1 MGIRERL
8 ERQEPLFGSWYMGDE
23 IGEGSYGRVYRI
35 RRTDRL
41 GNQYTAALKAIEILA
56 EQTEKT
62 PEDLTEKVKRDYMS
76 EVQTLIRLRGAANV
90 VYIEDYDLLENRENG
105 HLLGCDLII
114 RMEELEGVSGLMVKD
129 ASLRTQKEARR
140 LGMDICRALMACVS
154 ADYIHRDIKPG
165 NLFRSPFGDYKL
177 GDFGVAKQLEGTI
190 HARTAIGTEPYAA
203 PEVHAKNYDAR
214 VDTYSLGLVLY
225 QLMNDGFLPFYT
237 AEAISEEQKKQ
248 AIMRRL
254 SGETLPPPKRADAAF
269 QRVILKACAFQPEER
284 FGSAEEMYHALCA
297 LEEQDRPVRV
307 QAKQLPAAR
316 GIWQQTK
323 EEKMSLLNMF
333 GLTVSATPEMRYMA
347 QQLTGQDGRNG
358 RGRDVLTPRGAARLP
373 AWRIRASW
381 FPFNHLT
388 VRGYTSIADRAF
400 RSRKDLI
407 SLRCSGS
414 VRTIGAEAFIHCSNL
429 SEVHCATGLI
439 QVMDGAFSDC
449 VRLARCHL
457 PDTVQMIGSRSFA
470 GCGALASLRLP
481 DGLQRLPDQMCDGC
495 TALHQ
500 VTLPSALR
508 SIGQAAFRSS
518 GLRKILLPD
527 SCVQLGD
534 AAFSGC
540 KRLGSVQMSL
550 RMAVLPKNCFAGC
563 VSLTQIDLP
572 FQLTEIGECAFSGC
586 TALTQ
591 VVIPEGVRS
600 IGGKAFARCDNL
612 TALRVPRTVTYIGE
626 EAFPAKR
633 KLRGRLTVI
642 AKKDSYAWEYCR
654 QYGIR
659 VREEA

>member
-1 MGIRERL
+1 MGIKERL
-8 ERQEPLFGSWYMGDE
+8 ERQEPLFGSWYIGEE

-35 RRTDRL
+35 RRNDGF

-62 PEDLTEKVKRDYMS
+62 PEALAAKVKRDYMG

-90 VYIEDYDLLENRENG
+90 VYMEDYDLLENRENG
-105 HLLGCDLII
+105 QLLGCDLLI
-114 RMEELEGVSGLMVKD
+114 RMEELEGVSKLMVKD
-129 ASLRTQKEARR
+129 ASMRTQKEAHK
-140 LGMDICRALMACVS
+140 LGLDICRALMACDA

-177 GDFGVAKQLEGTI
+177 GDFGVAKQLAGTI
-190 HARTAIGTEPYAA
+190 HAKTAIGTEPYAA
-203 PEVHAKNYDAR
+203 PEVHGKNYDAR

-237 AEAISEEQKKQ
+237 AETVDGEQKRQ

-254 SGETLPPPKRADAAF
+254 SGEALPPPARADAAF
-269 QRVILKACAFQPEER
+269 QAVILKACAFQPDDR
-284 FGSAEEMYHALCA
+284 FRSAEEMYDALRA
-297 LEEQDRPVRV
+297 METQDNPVAV
-307 QAKQLPAAR
+307 QAQQPSVPS
-316 GIWQQTK
+316 IWQAK
-323 EEKMSLLNMF
+323 EENKTFLSAF
-333 GLTVSATPEMRYMA
+333 GLSVSATPEMRYMA
-347 QQLTGQDGRNG
+347 QQLTGNAGRRNKNEG
-358 RGRDVLTPRGAARLP
+358 VLTPRGAARLP

-381 FPFNHLT
+381 FPFNQLT
-388 VRGYTSIADRAF
+388 IRGYSSIADRAF
-400 RSRKDLI
+400 RGRKDLI

-414 VRTIGAEAFIHCSNL
+414 VKTIGAEAFIHCSNL
-429 SEVHCATGLI
+429 SEIHCATGLVQI
-439 QVMDGAFSDC
+439 LDGAFSDC

-457 PDTVQMIGSRSFA
+457 PDSVQLLGSRCFA
-470 GCGALASLRLP
+470 GCGALGALRLP
-481 DGLQRLPDQMCDGC
+481 EGLQRLPDQMCDGC
-495 TALHQ
+495 NALHQ

-508 SIGQAAFRSS
+508 SIGRAAFRNS
-518 GLRKILLPD
+518 GLHKILLPD
-527 SCVQLGD
+527 SCVRLGD

-540 KRLGSVQMSL
+540 KKLESVQMSL

-563 VSLTQIDLP
+563 VSLAQIDLP
-572 FQLTEIGECAFSGC
+572 FQLTEIQERAFYGC

-612 TALRVPRTVTYIGE
+612 TALRVPRTVEYIGE
-626 EAFPAKR
+626 DAFPVKR
-633 KLRGRLTVI
+633 KLRSRLLVVT
-642 AKKDSYAWEYCR
+642 KKGSYAWEYCK

-659 VREEA
+659 VKEEA